1 MLLAE
6 APVPWDSTKV
16 AIFLGMH
23 VAAAT
28 KARPPAKHAASKV
41 TEPRS
46 PACIIEEINTFIA
59 IRDYLLTAAEASKT
73 QEQINRASLANE
85 VVETCLRPAR
95 HPYEAQSLPEA
106 DAIRERKRCL
116 AAKSRIAKLHAERS

>member
-1 MLLAE
+1 
-6 APVPWDSTKV
+6 
-16 AIFLGMH
+16 MH

-28 KARPPAKHAASKV
+28 KAMSQAKLGTSKV
-41 TEPRS
+41 TDPRS
-46 PACIIEEINTFIA
+46 SAYIIEEINTFIA
-59 IRDYLLTAAEASKT
+59 IRDYLLTEAEASKT

-106 DAIRERKRCL
+106 DAIRERERCL
-116 AAKSRIAKLHAERS
+116 AAKSRIVKLHSKLP

>member
-1 MLLAE
+1 
-6 APVPWDSTKV
+6 
-16 AIFLGMH
+16 MH
-23 VAAAT
+23 VAATT
-28 KARPPAKHAASKV
+28 KARSQAKLCKLKV
-41 TEPRS
+41 TESRTS
-46 PACIIEEINTFIA
+46 ACIIEEINTFIA

-106 DAIRERKRCL
+106 DAIRERKRCH
-116 AAKSRIAKLHAERS
+116 AAKSRIAKLKLP

>member
-1 MLLAE
+1 
-6 APVPWDSTKV
+6 
-16 AIFLGMH
+16 MH

-28 KARPPAKHAASKV
+28 KGRSPAKLGASKI
-41 TEPRS
+41 TESSS

-73 QEQINRASLANE
+73 QQQINRARLANE
-85 VVETCLRPAR
+85 VVEKCLRPAR

-116 AAKSRIAKLHAERS
+116 AAKSRIEKLHTEQS